1 MILVTGA
8 TGAIGRHLLRQLVEA
23 GAPVRTFVRDPAQ
36 GEALGCEFVVGDFDR
51 PDSVAA
57 ALAGVDRLFLNAS
70 AGPSLVRQ
78 QTDAIDAA
86 RGAGV
91 RQIVKVS
98 VQDAAPTAGLARG
111 WHGEIEEHLKRSGV
125 PWAVLR
131 PSGYLQNFLADAAD
145 IADGGQFFG
154 AYRDGAIAYVDCR
167 DIAGCAAAL
176 LTRPIG
182 DDQTFVLTGPEGLTH
197 EDIAARFTAVLGR
210 HIRYVDLTP
219 EDMAGRLINRY
230 GLPASMATEA
240 VETMTYLAAGA
251 WGAPTTAVADLTG
264 REPRAFQDFL
274 ADHLD
279 AFRPHNDA
287 QTS

>member
-1 MILVTGA
+1 MILVSGA
-8 TGAIGRHLLRQLVEA
+8 TGLIGRHLLRQLGEA
-23 GAPVRTFVRDPAQ
+23 GTPARAFVRDPAR

-57 ALAGVDRLFLNAS
+57 ALAGVDRLFLNTS

-86 RGAGV
+86 RAAGV

-111 WHGEIEEHLKRSGV
+111 WHGEIEEHLRRSGV

-131 PSGYLQNFLADAAD
+131 PNGFMQNFLGDAAD
-145 IADGGQFFG
+145 IAEGGQFFG
-154 AYRDGAIAYVDCR
+154 AYGDGAIAHVDCR

-182 DDQTFVLTGPEGLTH
+182 DDETFVLTGPEGLTH
-197 EDIAARFTAVLGR
+197 DDIAARFSATLGR

-219 EDMAGRLINRY
+219 EAMSGRLIDRY
-230 GLPASMATEA
+230 GLPAGMATEA
-240 VETMTYLAAGA
+240 VETMAYLASGA
-251 WGAPTTAVADLTG
+251 WGSPTTAVADLTG
-264 REPRAFQDFL
+264 RAPHTFDDFL
-274 ADHLD
+274 ADHID
-279 AFRPHNDA
+279 AFRPPVTGN
-287 QTS
+287 